1 MKDLLELAQI
11 VTRRKLKSVEL
22 LNETET
28 GKEKSKIQEFYDLL
42 QEGEIEEE
50 EDMAQLLYGAGKQAS
65 SYQKMRSVLKNRMVS
80 ALFLIDLK
88 QASYKDR
95 QRAYYECYRD
105 WAAAKMLFGKQARTA
120 AISISRKLLRVARQF
135 EFTELLVDILQT
147 LRVFHAT
154 IEGDVKKYEQYNT
167 ELKQMQALW
176 MEENRVEELYLE
188 LSIAFV
194 NTKATRAGMQEKAR
208 AYYRAVEQS
217 LQAYGSYRL
226 HLCGRLIE
234 VSEHTVV
241 NDYEQTVDVCERA
254 IAFFKSKHF
263 EAPIPL
269 QIFYYQQAI
278 CFLQL
283 RRFEEAE
290 QAAEHSSAFIE
301 PGTFNWFKLK
311 ELLMLLYMHSERYEY
326 AFREVEGVLEHSGF
340 SGLPENVQETWK
352 IAQAYCH
359 FLGKAAQIEALSDS
373 TFRLARFLNEMELFS
388 RDKKGMNI
396 HLLFLEL
403 LIQIAEGHY
412 GVLIDRVEA
421 MDKYR
426 TRYLG
431 EEELRRSNHFLKML
445 LQLPKNAFDRAKA
458 EGKAAEDYEALLA
471 LPIELA
477 NQAYTAEVVPYEKL
491 WALTLNLLE

>member
-1 MKDLLELAQI
+1 MKDLLELARI
-11 VTRRKLKSVEL
+11 VTKRKLKPVEL
-22 LNETET
+22 LNEVES

-42 QEGEIEEE
+42 QEGKV
-50 EDMAQLLYGAGKQAS
+50 EDEDEAAQLLYGTDKQAS
-65 SYQKMRSVLKNRMVS
+65 SYQKLRSVVKNRMIS

-120 AISISRKLLRVARQF
+120 AITISRKLLKVARQF

-154 IEGDVKKYEQYNT
+154 IEGDFKKYEKYNT

-176 MEENRVEELYLE
+176 MQENRAEELYLE

-194 NTKATRAGMQEKAR
+194 NTKATRAGLQEKAR
-208 AYYRAVEQS
+208 AYYRSIEQL
-217 LQAYGSYRL
+217 LQEYDSYRL

-241 NDYEQTVDVCERA
+241 NDYAQTIGVCERA
-254 IAFFKSKHF
+254 IAFFKGKRF

-278 CFLQL
+278 CFLQF
-283 RRFEEAE
+283 RRFDEAA
-290 QAAEHSSAFIE
+290 QAAEHSSDFIE

-311 ELLMLLYMHSERYEY
+311 ELLMLLYMHSERYEQ
-326 AFREVEGVLEHSGF
+326 AFTEVEEVLAHIGF
-340 SGLPENVQETWK
+340 SALPENVQETWK

-359 FLGKAAQIEALSDS
+359 FLGKAGQIKELSDS

-396 HLLFLEL
+396 HLLLLEL
-403 LIQIAEGHY
+403 LLQIADGHY
-412 GVLIDRVEA
+412 GALIDRVEA

-445 LQLPKNAFDRAKA
+445 LHLPKNAFDRAKA
-458 EGKAAEDYEALLA
+458 QEKAAEDHEALLA

-477 NQAYTAEVVPYEKL
+477 NQAYTAETIPYEKL
-491 WALTLNLLE
+491 WELTLGFLK